1 MNNLNKLYQQFLD
14 GGIDNVPLT
23 TEELHYLQGKLSEIR
38 EFIIFYGDRSVAFRL
53 NHDIESIHSIIM
65 NRINY

>member
-1 MNNLNKLYQQFLD
+1 MNNLNRLYQQFLD

-38 EFIIFYGDRSVAFRL
+38 EFMNFYGDRSVAFRL
-53 NHDIESIHSIIM
+53 NHDIESIASMIVSRM
-65 NRINY
+65 NY